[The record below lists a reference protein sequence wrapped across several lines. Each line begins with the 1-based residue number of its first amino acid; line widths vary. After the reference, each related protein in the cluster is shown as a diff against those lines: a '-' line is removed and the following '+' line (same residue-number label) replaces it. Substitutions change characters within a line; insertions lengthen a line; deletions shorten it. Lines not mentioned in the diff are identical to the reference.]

1 MLAHAHAN
9 IYVYIYRCSSRRQPG
24 PSTACV
30 QTARAFDGVGV
41 YTFYY
46 TCMAAAFPVLAHTSG
61 TMRFIMKHTLI
72 AISHSA
78 IMSSEGLII
87 ALLGT
92 ISFRTRFQEIISRKP
107 HIRRCLQSIET
118 LTRHPPSNMRM
129 SKHHSNREILEIWS
143 PTISFYYWAQL
154 WAPLSS

>member
-1 MLAHAHAN
+1 MAHASPTHPEHILLSKKASGIMSSKGN
-9 IYVYIYRCSSRRQPG
+9 GKHPPKLVVHPPTTKSRQRPSRR
-24 PSTACV
+24 TAGATGIHV
-30 QTARAFDGVGV
+30 H
-41 YTFYY
+41 
-46 TCMAAAFPVLAHTSG
+46 AAASSCTSG

-129 SKHHSNREILEIWS
+129 SKHHSNREILEI
-143 PTISFYYWAQL
+143 
-154 WAPLSS
+154 